1 MLDKEV
7 NEYRCPYDDC
17 SEYLKKNK
25 IRTAKDP
32 LPHHK
37 RRYHNDRDLAIYKLA
52 IDAYNKG
59 ERISYGF
66 EYNLNVLNLLKAF
79 KNRAAQISYVA
90 FVAVSDPI

>member
-32 LPHHK
+32 LTHHK

-59 ERISYGF
+59 ERISYR
-66 EYNLNVLNLLKAF
+66 EVVLM
-79 KNRAAQISYVA
+79 ISYLIEGANIVRDVA